1 MDIQTFVARWSGQ
14 EGGAERANYAL
25 FLTELCD
32 VLGVEH
38 PEPAQATSSENDY
51 VFERAVQP
59 RSYEPTTA
67 LRRIDLYK
75 RGSFILEAK
84 QSRLPGRRKAAAADT
99 GQYQLFGFEEG
110 PPANSFATPGWDAL
124 MANARR
130 QAEEY
135 VFRLPSEHE
144 APPFLIVCDVGR
156 VFEIYSDFS
165 GSGRN
170 YTQFPDRQGFRV
182 RLEDLRQ
189 PETLDRLR
197 RIWDDPR
204 SLDPTVKSAVVT
216 QGIAQ
221 RLAAV
226 SQVLE
231 KHHAPHDVAIFL
243 MRCIFT
249 MFAEDVELLPKN
261 SFTALLE
268 QCLDDPAAFAPLVT
282 DLWAKMDAPEPAR
295 RFFSGLRVYLRHFN
309 GWLFHDAVAIEL
321 RREQIRELL
330 GAAKARWAEVEP
342 AIFGTMLE
350 QAIDPGE
357 RSRLGAHYTPR
368 AYVERLVTSTVMEPL
383 LSDWQRVQSQAEQ
396 AHDDGDNARAIEIVR
411 QFLRKLCAVRVLDP
425 ACGTGNFLYVALE
438 LMKRLEGDVIDVLVR
453 LGGDEPHEGDTID
466 PHQFLGIETNP
477 RAAAIAQLVLWI
489 GYLQQHYRT
498 YSTHPS
504 EPILQAFNN
513 IQEADALLTWPADEP
528 EPLEQLWR
536 GRAVPRRSAWPQA
549 EFIVGNPPFIGN
561 KRMRER
567 LGSEYVDALRETY
580 ARVGDS
586 VDLVMYWWA
595 RAADLLSDPEDAL
608 RRFGYVTTSSI
619 TQTFNRRVLE
629 RYIGDGKPL
638 CLVLAVPNHPW
649 EKSGKGEGAKAA
661 AVRIAMTVAERGD
674 AEGLVMTVDEVKGLD
689 TDRPAISYSE
699 KRGMIAADLSVGAAA
714 FNTVPLRANAEI
726 AHQGVILV
734 GEGFRLTRQEVIG
747 FGYDPD
753 NLPSVIKKYLIGR
766 DLVQQMEERYI
777 IDFYGMTVAQA
788 RHQYP
793 ALWEVIL
800 TRVKPQRDQVRRK
813 KTREEYWLYGEP
825 RSRMRAALA
834 GLPRYIATCRTARH
848 RLFSFL
854 SDEFLPADKII
865 AIATDDPFHLGVL
878 SSRIHT
884 LWAER
889 TGGWLG
895 VGNDS
900 NYNHSECFAKFPFPE
915 PEEDIRRDIRH
926 AAEELERFRNRL
938 RTIAPELTLT
948 GLYNLAEKVKRGEL
962 LTEVEQVLAAQAAP
976 RTLLQMHEQL
986 DELTAAAYGLQGA
999 TDEQILDH
1007 LVELNISRAAAERV
1021 GNVCWVR
1028 PAFQLS
1034 AVAGVVALDRGKVP
1048 ADAIA
1053 PAQALLPL
1061 FPADREA
1068 QPLAVLD
1075 ELAKVGLPLDA
1086 PALARR
1092 FRGGARLEPRVR
1104 AVLHTLARYGHVS
1117 EVGGRFLARAA

>member
-1 MDIQTFVARWSGQ
+1 MDVQTFIARWSGQ

-32 VLGVEH
+32 VLGVRH
-38 PEPAQATSSENDY
+38 PEPAQATRAENDY
-51 VFERAVQP
+51 VFERSVQP
-59 RSYEPTTA
+59 RAYEPTTA
-67 LRRIDLYK
+67 PRRIDLYK

-84 QSRLPGRRKAAAADT
+84 QSRLPGRRKATAADNS
-99 GQYQLFGFEEG
+99 QHQLFGFEEG
-110 PPANSFATPGWDAL
+110 PPASSVTAPGWDAL

-135 VFRLPSEHE
+135 VFRLPPEHD

-156 VFEIYSDFS
+156 VFEIFSDFS

-182 RLEDLRQ
+182 RLEDLQ
-189 PETLDRLR
+189 KPETRDRLR
-197 RIWDDPR
+197 RIWDDPQ
-204 SLDPTVKSAVVT
+204 SLDPTAKSAVVT

-226 SQVLE
+226 SQILE
-231 KHHAPHDVAIFL
+231 RHYDPHDVATFL

-268 QCLDDPAAFAPLVT
+268 QCLDDPATFAPLVT

-309 GWLFHDAVAIEL
+309 GWLFHDAVAIDL
-321 RREQIRELL
+321 GREQIRELL
-330 GAAKARWAEVEP
+330 GAAKAHWTDVEP
-342 AIFGTMLE
+342 AIFGAMLE
-350 QAIDPGE
+350 QAIDPVE

-383 LSDWQRVQSQAEQ
+383 LADWQRVQSQAEQ
-396 AHDDGDNARAIEIVR
+396 AQDDGDSERAIAIVR

-498 YSTHPS
+498 YSTHPA

-536 GRAVPRRSAWPQA
+536 GKSVPQRSAWPQA

-580 ARVGDS
+580 PRVGDS

-595 RAADLLSDPEDAL
+595 RAARLLSDPNDVL

-629 RYIGDGKPL
+629 NYIGDGKPL

-649 EKSGKGEGAKAA
+649 EKASKGEGAKAA
-661 AVRIAMTVAERGD
+661 AVRIAMTVAERGGT
-674 AEGLVMTVDEVKGLD
+674 EGLLMTVDEAKGLD
-689 TDRPAISYSE
+689 TDRPAISYVE
-699 KRGMIAADLSVGAAA
+699 KKGMIAADLTVGAPALKA
-714 FNTVPLRANAEI
+714 LQLRANAEM
-726 AHQGVILV
+726 AHQGVILL
-734 GEGFRLTRQEVIG
+734 GEGFRLTRQEVINT
-747 FGYDPD
+747 GYDPD
-753 NLPSVIKKYLIGR
+753 NLPPVIRRYLIGR
-766 DLVQQMEERYI
+766 DLVQRPEERYV
-777 IDFYGMTVAQA
+777 IDFYGMDAGQA
-788 RHQYP
+788 RTEYA
-793 ALWEVIL
+793 ALWEIIL
-800 TRVKPQRDQVRRK
+800 TRVKPQRDKVNRK
-813 KTREEYWLYGEP
+813 KRRDEYWLHAEP
-825 RSRMRAALA
+825 CSRMRTALA
-834 GLPRYIATCRTARH
+834 GLDRFIVTCRTARH
-848 RLFSFL
+848 RIFSFL
-854 SDEFLPADKII
+854 PGDYLPDTKII
-865 AIATDDPFHLGVL
+865 AIASDDPFCLGVL
-878 SSRIHT
+878 SSRIHKI
-884 LWAER
+884 WAER
-889 TGGWLG
+889 IGGWLG

-900 NYNHSECFAKFPFPE
+900 SYNHSECFAKFPFPE
-915 PEEDIRRDIRH
+915 PDEDLRRDIAL
-926 AAEELERFRNRL
+926 AAEDLERFRDRL
-938 RTIAPELTLT
+938 RNSAPDLTLT
-948 GLYNLAEKVKRGEL
+948 GLYNLAEKIKRGET
-962 LTEVEQVLAAQAAP
+962 LTEAERELGDHARP
-976 RTLLQMHEQL
+976 RTLLQLHEQL
-986 DELTAAAYGLQGA
+986 DELTATAYKLQGT

-1007 LVELNISRAAAERV
+1007 LVQLNMSRAAAERV
-1021 GNVCWVR
+1021 GNVCWIR

-1034 AVAGVVALDRGKVP
+1034 AVAGGAALDRGMVP

-1053 PAQALLPL
+1053 PAQALLPM

-1075 ELAKVGLPLDA
+1075 ELAKAGLPLDA

-1092 FRGGARLEPRVR
+1092 FRGGARLEPRVH